1 MKRQLLARWETAL
14 PFEAR
19 PNNTGLRARPCA
31 RLSRRETDS
40 FITARR
46 LSESPRRTAQLPAI
60 RIISLKE
67 METAPSGF
75 SAAMKNSRSSP
86 LVKSRS
92 STKGRY
98 WIGWT
103 PTRSFER
110 SPLRELQESVKQR
123 HELIGKF
130 HRLLEKLREA
140 DLSEDRQPLPLRPRT
155 IHNWNLANPGACR

>member
-46 LSESPRRTAQLPAI
+46 LSESPRRTGELPAI

-75 SAAMKNSRSSP
+75 SAAMKIRD
-86 LVKSRS
+86 
-92 STKGRY
+92 
-98 WIGWT
+98 
-103 PTRSFER
+103 
-110 SPLRELQESVKQR
+110 
-123 HELIGKF
+123 H
-130 HRLLEKLREA
+130 HRLSNR
-140 DLSEDRQPLPLRPRT
+140 DRARKEGRVWL
-155 IHNWNLANPGACR
+155 GARQNCKG